1 MVNGGLFS
9 LSFHCFQNA
18 IEDPIGVLELGIPE
32 NISPWLKG
40 LPMPVNSTPRCQ
52 QGVSAILGA
61 KILPRLQLKKSMSTC
76 SRFLLSVYNG
86 DIHGNWKVVRC
97 WHGRGDPCSATA

>member
-9 LSFHCFQNA
+9 LSIRCFQNA
-18 IEDPIGVLELGIPE
+18 IEDPIGVLKLGIPE

-61 KILPRLQLKKSMSTC
+61 VLFP
-76 SRFLLSVYNG
+76 SVSV
-86 DIHGNWKVVRC
+86 K
-97 WHGRGDPCSATA
+97 AF

>member
-9 LSFHCFQNA
+9 LSFRCFQNA

-40 LPMPVNSTPRCQ
+40 LPMPVNSTLDASRGFLRYLVPSLSFPS
-52 QGVSAILGA
+52 VSVKA
-61 KILPRLQLKKSMSTC
+61 
-76 SRFLLSVYNG
+76 F
-86 DIHGNWKVVRC
+86 
-97 WHGRGDPCSATA
+97 